1 MHLDFAIRWLG
12 HWRGYQKGTS
22 ATRSYSATVSWILS
36 NPQTIPKLGYFVA
49 LAQHAACLLYRCE
62 GERMEPGKILVSLET
77 ITARLNHS
85 QKSWQ
90 RSSATCNPIGKQQG
104 KLGTVHRYMYIA
116 VSRVYGI
123 PCIIIFLS
131 TEDEFWVPSNSI
143 RDKPS
148 CGCLCCIFLLKLT
161 FDRRLLERE
170 KKGRRQ
176 WAKISTKSLIPWVNH
191 IYIYVYIYLMIS
203 NFYFYGAPSCVS

>member
-49 LAQHAACLLYRCE
+49 LAQHAACLYTVVKEKEWSQGRFS
-62 GERMEPGKILVSLET
+62 LVWKLSRQDW
-77 ITARLNHS
+77 IIPK
-85 QKSWQ
+85 KSWQ

-148 CGCLCCIFLLKLT
+148 CGLPLLH
-161 FDRRLLERE
+161 F
-170 KKGRRQ
+170 
-176 WAKISTKSLIPWVNH
+176 
-191 IYIYVYIYLMIS
+191 
-203 NFYFYGAPSCVS
+203 PSQVDFW